1 MCELTTISTFR
12 EHRSQSASLG
22 FVLSPGVLHEVTAP
36 TSADTAPLSSSPR
49 HTRWRNFHPQLVK
62 KIKHSYHVKMS
73 ILSEHNLFNYTN
85 VPSLAGLA
93 GSKVINTSLDGN
105 LKCIRSFAR

>member
-1 MCELTTISTFR
+1 MKIYIKKR
-12 EHRSQSASLG
+12 KSANY
-22 FVLSPGVLHEVTAP
+22 FVFPCLPC
-36 TSADTAPLSSSPR
+36 
-49 HTRWRNFHPQLVK
+49 
-62 KIKHSYHVKMS
+62 VKMS